1 MKRTASWFAM
11 DEGYYTK
18 WCPVEGKR
26 TEHERGTCLSCWNN
40 RYSSSRDLTNNNK
53 PVTLFILGDDPQL
66 NCQPT
71 R

>member
-26 TEHERGTCLSCWNN
+26 TDMSEAPAFLVGIIATVVAET
-40 RYSSSRDLTNNNK
+40 
-53 PVTLFILGDDPQL
+53 
-66 NCQPT
+66 
-71 R
+71 

>member
-26 TEHERGTCLSCWNN
+26 TEHERDTCLSCWNN

-53 PVTLFILGDDPQL
+53 PVKK
-66 NCQPT
+66 
-71 R
+71 